1 MKRKIIIFFL
11 TISLVLFFTHFNF
24 SQANDDLGNKLKG
37 RILLQ
42 VESKGEAWYVNPK
55 DDKRHYMANGD
66 EAYKIMRNLG
76 IGVTTKDLE
85 RIKADNN
92 FAKQY
97 GGKIFLQ
104 VEAHGEAFYIDVN
117 GYAHYLKNGAE
128 AYNIMRDLGLGI
140 TNSDLNKIIASGDY
154 YSVIRVVDGDTIVV
168 DINGNIEK
176 LRLIGLDTPETV
188 DPRKPV
194 QCFGVE
200 ASNKAKELLEGK
212 KVKLE
217 NDISQGERDKYNRL
231 LRYVYLEDGT
241 LFNKLM
247 IESGYGHEYTYVI
260 PYKYQ
265 EEFMKAETYAR
276 ENNLGLW
283 NPDVCNFENQNES
296 NTTGQIFYTSG
307 YWSSELYYCENDLA
321 WKGLSEKYLELYSSE
336 AELLKVHPHKTLHEP
351 CK

>member
-1 MKRKIIIFFL
+1 MKNQFILFLIIIFIL
-11 TISLVLFFTHFNF
+11 CLSPFNF
-24 SQANDDLGNKLKG
+24 LQANNNLGDKLKG

-42 VESKGEAWYVNPK
+42 VESNGETWYVSPK
-55 DDKRHYMANGD
+55 DSKRHYMANGD

-76 IGVTTKDLE
+76 VGVTNKDLE
-85 RIKADNN
+85 RIKSDDN
-92 FAKQY
+92 FAKQHS
-97 GGKIFLQ
+97 GKIFLQ

-117 GYAHYLKNGAE
+117 GNVHYLKNGAE

-140 TNSDLNKIIASGDY
+140 TNNNLNKIIVAGDY
-154 YSVIRVVDGDTIVV
+154 YSVLRVVDGDTIEVN
-168 DINGNIEK
+168 INGKTEK

-194 QCFGVE
+194 ECFGVE
-200 ASNKAKELLEGK
+200 ASNKAKELLQDK
-212 KVKLE
+212 KVKLK

-231 LRYVYLEDGT
+231 LRYVYMEDGT

-260 PYKYQ
+260 PYEHQ
-265 EEFMKAETYAR
+265 EEFMQAETYAR

-283 NPDVCNFENQNES
+283 NPDVCNFEEQNS
-296 NTTGQIFYTSG
+296 TTEHIFYTSS
-307 YWSSELYYCENDLA
+307 YHSSELYYCDNDLA
-321 WKGLSEKYLELYSSE
+321 WKGLSEKYLESYNSE
-336 AELLKVHPHKTLHEP
+336 AELLEVYPSKTLNEP